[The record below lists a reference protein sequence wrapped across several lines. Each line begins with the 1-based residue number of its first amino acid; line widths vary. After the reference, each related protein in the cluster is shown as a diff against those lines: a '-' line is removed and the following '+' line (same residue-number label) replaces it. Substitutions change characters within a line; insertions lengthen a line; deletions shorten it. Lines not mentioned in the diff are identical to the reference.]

1 MQVTR
6 LGQIQNHRRESTCLP
21 LRRKAHTT
29 TARRHVVGRYRPAIM
44 ANFAFA
50 SIFGI
55 VLDTLLREGRNNEY
69 QASNKRAARAAR
81 RQSFSLLSRFRAFV
95 NFNLLD
101 NSTIGEMAEEK
112 DVQTS

>member
-1 MQVTR
+1 
-6 LGQIQNHRRESTCLP
+6 
-21 LRRKAHTT
+21 
-29 TARRHVVGRYRPAIM
+29 M

-55 VLDTLLREGRNNEY
+55 VLDTFLREGRNIEY

-81 RQSFSLLSRFRAFV
+81 RQSFSLLPRLRAFV

-112 DVQTS
+112 DVQIS